1 MRSRIRSFHA
11 YARYQADEAIWWA
24 QLITWLPVVNLV
36 IGLVILLVTTISSGD
51 AIVRRELTGGAWS
64 LAIALF
70 FVCLY
75 GLAGA
80 WIGSRQARGVWLAIA
95 LFGWSLAANALHGHL
110 LSFNALYDLLALSLI
125 VRAGRAFGVRYL
137 TATAR

>member
-24 QLITWLPVVNLV
+24 QLITWVPVADGV
-36 IGLVILLVTTISSGD
+36 IGLIALLVAILSGG
-51 AIVRRELTGGAWS
+51 AVVRREGTGGAWS
-64 LAIALF
+64 LAVALL

-110 LSFNALYDLLALSLI
+110 LSLNALYDLLALSLI
-125 VRAGRAFGVRYL
+125 VRAGRAIGVRYL